1 MRAIEMKTLFAGVNY
16 DAERNYQLHRK
27 RLKEI
32 KKSVDNDLPS
42 SYEIRSKSP
51 NKRSLGNKQAVKE
64 RIYRDNFFLAKRIFD
79 IMEGESPLSE
89 MINNTK
95 HLDNHPGTMNF
106 KVRLEEAQR
115 IHYENMLLA
124 SRLNSVEPHY
134 KNDELSVVRSVNPE
148 KTPRTISPRSKKTRF
163 LRELEYTLR
172 MASPAGR
179 YRASETYD
187 QHGWSPNQL
196 GAMTPAD
203 GDQSSRDDQMN
214 ENNVLR
220 DQELKLGGRPRS
232 IVLEYTKVQNGRVL
246 DIAVVKEPYRDRYI
260 IYGKDIEDG
269 QRFELQLT
277 SEDVSNIL
285 DGDILVTSVDNVE
298 VWMAL
303 LHKIE
308 LEEVEQF
315 SKIAQVP
322 PPPEAEY
329 SLIQDDAPPP
339 QRAPHRVPNAP
350 EAFLRP
356 SEGVPPRGVGGKGN
370 RRGKNTV
377 IDNAIQA
384 ALANMAK
391 YALDSLTAVKSE
403 KKVEVEEEE
412 VYEPLPEPEVK
423 VEAEVLAVI
432 DAYSNETEE
441 VVETVET
448 EEYVEKEVPPV
459 PANTV
464 DYHDNSVSF
473 SASASTK
480 MKITTTSHFP
490 SVAVDKTTPASPLYR
505 QLNPAFFPSKSTSE
519 VVLGVP
525 SVESVKSTRVK
536 EVEVEEE
543 QSERVVPV
551 TALASTS
558 YEERQSERAVPVA
571 ALASTSY
578 DTRGAKEVE
587 EDEEATVVP
596 PPVAVKSASL
606 DAKYDMAE
614 DVSLSNGH
622 EDSYSKEAFDE
633 VRDAPSASRTN
644 LVSRVKSR
652 ASAEEPLDD
661 SYSKEAF
668 DEEAFDEVRDEVP
681 SASRAKLVSRAKS
694 RASGDALDDSY
705 NDDFESSQ

>member
-1 MRAIEMKTLFAGVNY
+1 M
-16 DAERNYQLHRK
+16 
-27 RLKEI
+27 KEI

-134 KNDELSVVRSVNPE
+134 KNGELSVVRSVNPE

-339 QRAPHRVPNAP
+339 QRAPHRVPNSP

-356 SEGVPPRGVGGKGN
+356 SEGVAPRGVGGKGN
-370 RRGKNTV
+370 RRGKNVHNAHRV
-377 IDNAIQA
+377 IREKGKATPRDVDAPV
-384 ALANMAK
+384 M
-391 YALDSLTAVKSE
+391 SE
-403 KKVEVEEEE
+403 VDKNLSKVE
-412 VYEPLPEPEVK
+412 
-423 VEAEVLAVI
+423 EAAKKRLKSMNNQQQINHPTNA
-432 DAYSNETEE
+432 
-441 VVETVET
+441 
-448 EEYVEKEVPPV
+448 
-459 PANTV
+459 
-464 DYHDNSVSF
+464 
-473 SASASTK
+473 TK
-480 MKITTTSHFP
+480 
-490 SVAVDKTTPASPLYR
+490 KT
-505 QLNPAFFPSKSTSE
+505 
-519 VVLGVP
+519 
-525 SVESVKSTRVK
+525 
-536 EVEVEEE
+536 
-543 QSERVVPV
+543 
-551 TALASTS
+551 
-558 YEERQSERAVPVA
+558 AVPVPPLPLNKVA
-571 ALASTSY
+571 N
-578 DTRGAKEVE
+578 KEVVN
-587 EDEEATVVP
+587 DEV
-596 PPVAVKSASL
+596 VAVVEDNVQVISPPEDSTPAASSRTVPETEIVTNVYTTPSKGMSSPKEKSSKSNSPRQVSAYSL
-606 DAKYDMAE
+606 FIHL
-614 DVSLSNGH
+614 VSLIS
-622 EDSYSKEAFDE
+622 SYHLNRLRSEA
-633 VRDAPSASRTN
+633 ASRLILN
-644 LVSRVKSR
+644 LPNLFVNPSILLNQIRRVIC
-652 ASAEEPLDD
+652 P
-661 SYSKEAF
+661 
-668 DEEAFDEVRDEVP
+668 
-681 SASRAKLVSRAKS
+681 
-694 RASGDALDDSY
+694 
-705 NDDFESSQ
+705 